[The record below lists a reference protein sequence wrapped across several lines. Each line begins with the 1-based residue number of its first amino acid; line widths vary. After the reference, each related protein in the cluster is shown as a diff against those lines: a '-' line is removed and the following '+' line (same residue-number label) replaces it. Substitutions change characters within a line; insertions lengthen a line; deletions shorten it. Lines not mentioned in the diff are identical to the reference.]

1 MGKKNI
7 RQFSRQSY
15 FFGIVWNLNLL
26 CYFSILINHFYWK
39 MPDTRFLIESNFSYL
54 ATYLLNLLI
63 AHWSGFWFFFPIL
76 FSHCVFDQWT
86 KANEL
91 NRNVY
96 LFTRD
101 SRLNIRYDNAYIQ
114 IFSIIVRYEH
124 NSQDT
129 VRTCSTWATL
139 RPKMFGMGDFR
150 LKIMIIIKIESH
162 LL

>member
-1 MGKKNI
+1 MKNAWFQI
-7 RQFSRQSY
+7 PTHRIQF
-15 FFGIVWNLNLL
+15 FI
-26 CYFSILINHFYWK
+26 
-39 MPDTRFLIESNFSYL
+39 FSYL
-54 ATYLLNLLI
+54 FTESAHSPLVWVLI
-63 AHWSGFWFFFPIL
+63 FFPIF

-91 NRNVY
+91 NRYVY

-124 NSQDT
+124 NSLNT

-139 RPKMFGMGDFR
+139 RPKMFGVGDFW
-150 LKIMIIIKIESH
+150 LKTTIIIKIESH
-162 LL
+162 PFSLTYPRFETTRLSCFQSRQMFHEIHETGQH